1 MNSAFDIFA
10 QLLIMRRTMLSQAT
24 SELIARGKRVFEL
37 ELAEARAV
45 GERLDESFAK
55 AVEAIR
61 DAAVRRGK
69 VVVVGVGKSGNI
81 GEKIAATLTSTGT
94 PAVMLNALNALHG
107 DLGIVSDGDVVL
119 ILSNSGETDELVA
132 VFPAL
137 ARGDVRII
145 SITGNATSF
154 LAKSAHI
161 HLDAAVSREACPLE
175 LAPTASTTAMLIMG
189 DALAMTLLEARGIT
203 REDFARFHP
212 GGKLGRTLLLTVEQ
226 IMRGLEQMAL
236 VRPEM
241 IVRDV
246 LLEIARRRAGCAVAL
261 AANGTLAGI
270 FTQGDFARHL
280 AANPN
285 LLDLVVEPFLTKKPI
300 TVAAHGLAVEV
311 LHILEKNRIDDLV
324 VVDAANCPIGM
335 IDTQDLA
342 RFRLV

>member
-1 MNSAFDIFA
+1 MNSAFDIA
-10 QLLIMRRTMLSQAT
+10 GPVLRMSPTMLSQAKQ
-24 SELIARGKRVFEL
+24 EHIARGRRVFEL

-45 GERLDESFAK
+45 GERLDESFAH
-55 AVEAIR
+55 AVDAIHEA
-61 DAAVRRGK
+61 ASCRGK
-69 VVVVGVGKSGNI
+69 VVVVGVGKSGHI

-137 ARGDVRII
+137 TRGDVKTIA
-145 SITGNATSF
+145 ITGKASSF

-161 HLDAAVSREACPLE
+161 HLDASVSREACPLE
-175 LAPTASTTAMLIMG
+175 LAPTASTTAMLILG
-189 DALAMTLLEARGIT
+189 DALAMALLEARGFT
-203 REDFARFHP
+203 RDDFARFHP
-212 GGKLGRTLLLTVEQ
+212 GGKLGRTLLLKVEQ
-226 IMRGLEQMAL
+226 IMRGAEQMAMI
-236 VRPEM
+236 RPDM

-246 LLEIARRRAGCAVAL
+246 LLEIARRRAGCAVAVS
-261 AANGTLAGI
+261 AEGSLAGI

-280 AANPN
+280 ATHPN
-285 LLDLVVEPFLTKKPI
+285 LLELAVASFLTAKPI
-300 TVAAHGLAVEV
+300 TVKAGGLAVEV

-324 VVDAANCPIGM
+324 VVDDTNRPIGM
-335 IDTQDLA
+335 VDTQDLA

>member
-1 MNSAFDIFA
+1 
-10 QLLIMRRTMLSQAT
+10 MLSQAN
-24 SELIARGKRVFEL
+24 LDHIARGRRVFEL

-45 GERLDESFAK
+45 GERLDASFGE

-61 DAAVRRGK
+61 TAAERRAK
-69 VVVVGVGKSGNI
+69 VVVVGVGKSGHI

-119 ILSNSGETDELVA
+119 FLSNSGETDELVA

-145 SITGNATSF
+145 SITGNPTSF

-161 HLDAAVSREACPLE
+161 HLDSSVSREACPLE
-175 LAPTASTTAMLIMG
+175 LAPTASTTAMLILG
-189 DALAMTLLEARGIT
+189 DALAMALLEARGFT
-203 REDFARFHP
+203 REDFAKFHP

-226 IMRGLEQMAL
+226 IMRGAEQMAL

-261 AANGTLAGI
+261 AEDGTLAGI

-280 AANPN
+280 ATHPA
-285 LLDLVVEPFLTKKPI
+285 LLELGVEPFLTTKPI
-300 TVAAHGLAVEV
+300 TVGAGGLAVEV
-311 LHILEKNRIDDLV
+311 LHILEKHRIDDLV
-324 VVDAANCPIGM
+324 VVDAANRPIGM

>member
-1 MNSAFDIFA
+1 M
-10 QLLIMRRTMLSQAT
+10 QSQAT
-24 SELIARGKRVFEL
+24 SEHIARGRRVFEL

-45 GERLDESFAK
+45 GERLDESFAH

-61 DAAVRRGK
+61 ETAVRRGK
-69 VVVVGVGKSGNI
+69 VVVVGVGKSGHI

-119 ILSNSGETDELVA
+119 FLSNSGETDELVA

-145 SITGNATSF
+145 SITGNPASF

-161 HLDAAVSREACPLE
+161 HIDASVSREACPLE
-175 LAPTASTTAMLIMG
+175 LAPTASTTAMLILG
-189 DALAMTLLEARGIT
+189 DALAMALLEASGFT
-203 REDFARFHP
+203 RDDFARFHP

-226 IMRGLEQMAL
+226 IMRGSEQMAL
-236 VRPEM
+236 IRPEM
-241 IVRDV
+241 VVRDV
-246 LLEIARRRAGCAVAL
+246 LLEIAHRWAGCAVAL
-261 AANGTLAGI
+261 TQDGLLAGI

-280 AANPN
+280 ATNPN
-285 LLDLVVEPFLTKKPI
+285 LLELAVAPFLTQKPI
-300 TVAAHGLAVEV
+300 TVLAGGLAVEV
-311 LHILEKNRIDDLV
+311 LHILEKHRIDDLV
-324 VVDAANCPIGM
+324 VVDTANRPIGM
-335 IDTQDLA
+335 VDTQDLA